1 MQRQLQLWISKMAAI
16 VEPLIL
22 DSMLLLLA
30 RPVEKKGLLLGQW
43 RRKIIWQLI
52 LATIT
57 IIIERE

>member
-1 MQRQLQLWISKMAAI
+1 
-16 VEPLIL
+16 
-22 DSMLLLLA
+22 MLLLLA

-52 LATIT
+52 LAKIT